1 MHSGLRVW
9 KKRERLIKK
18 QWRKE
23 KMIDWPRSVDK
34 KANICVD
41 VLFLTRGVL
50 LKYFWSFILL
60 KKIDRSFFYFLV
72 DFMFLTNFN
81 VFFAFDR
88 LIYQDFIKCF
98 QIKIYLKILILHP
111 IKYIMVF
118 QPQLCDGI

>member
-1 MHSGLRVW
+1 MCRCAFLD
-9 KKRERLIKK
+9 ERSAIKIFLIFHIA
-18 QWRKE
+18 E
-23 KMIDWPRSVDK
+23 
-34 KANICVD
+34 
-41 VLFLTRGVL
+41 
-50 LKYFWSFILL
+50 
-60 KKIDRSFFYFLV
+60 KIDRSFFYFLV